1 MDIKI
6 ISEKETVDKIY
17 NEKCSICRFGDG
29 EIYHLYHNNSK
40 YGSGGQICKP
50 YIQQKLVNILNNIDN
65 NKKILIGF
73 SGYFNDEETIK
84 NRYVKRHISKNF
96 LRFRNRYKKN
106 LYNTFP
112 HLFNNS
118 ELLYSAEITRLH
130 QIKERKYICNI
141 FNKIFCENKCIFVGN
156 NKVIQLVKNIL
167 LDKFKSIEFIEA
179 PSSNAYF
186 VYEKIMQQIN
196 NINPDKNKVILS
208 SLGITSTI
216 MSYELAEKGFWAIDI
231 GHYFELY
238 K

>member
-6 ISEKETVDKIY
+6 ISEKKTIDKIY

-29 EIYHLYHNNSK
+29 EIYHLYHNFSK
-40 YGSGGQICKP
+40 YNSGGQTCKP
-50 YIQQKLVNILNNIDN
+50 YISKKLVNILNNIDN

-84 NRYVKRHISKNF
+84 NRYVERHISKNF
-96 LRFRNRYKKN
+96 LRFRNRYKTK
-106 LYNTFP
+106 LCNTFP

-130 QIKERKYICNI
+130 QIKERKYICSI
-141 FNKIFCENKCIFVGN
+141 FNKIFCENNCIFIGN
-156 NKVIQLVKNIL
+156 INVINLIKDNLI
-167 LDKFKSIEFIEA
+167 DKFKSIEFIEA
-179 PSSNAYF
+179 PQNDAYF

-196 NINPDKNKVILS
+196 NINPDKNKVVLN

-216 MSYELAEKGFWAIDI
+216 MSYELAKKGFWAIDT
-231 GHYFELY
+231 GHFFELY